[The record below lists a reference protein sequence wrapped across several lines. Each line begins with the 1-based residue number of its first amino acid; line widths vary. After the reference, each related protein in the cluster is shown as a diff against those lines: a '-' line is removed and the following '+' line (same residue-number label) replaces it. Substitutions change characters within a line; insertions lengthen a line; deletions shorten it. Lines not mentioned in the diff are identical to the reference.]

1 RIFQMT
7 RAAYAGLQRYTFG
20 WTGDSGNGADV
31 LEGWAQ
37 MANQVQVGISAGLGG
52 IPFWTT
58 DISGYCGDIT
68 DYPAMAELY
77 TRWMQFG
84 VFNPLSR
91 AHHEGDNAVEPWLFG
106 DVAEKNVKAAIE
118 LKYQLFPYIYSYA
131 RRAHDSGLP
140 LVRGLFMEYPQDE
153 QAVKTED
160 QFMFGE
166 QLLVAPVLKKGER
179 VKRLYLT
186 DGEWFDFND
195 KKTIYLGGQQIA
207 YRAPLN
213 TIPIFVKKGSI
224 VPMMPV
230 MQYIHEDEKYPLLI
244 HVFPNYEG
252 ESAQFELY
260 EDDGITLDYQQDR
273 FATSAIRCTTTE
285 TGWET

>member
-1 RIFQMT
+1 
-7 RAAYAGLQRYTFG
+7 
-20 WTGDSGNGADV
+20 
-31 LEGWAQ
+31 
-37 MANQVQVGISAGLGG
+37 
-52 IPFWTT
+52 
-58 DISGYCGDIT
+58 
-68 DYPAMAELY
+68 
-77 TRWMQFG
+77 
-84 VFNPLSR
+84 
-91 AHHEGDNAVEPWLFG
+91 
-106 DVAEKNVKAAIE
+106 
-118 LKYQLFPYIYSYA
+118 
-131 RRAHDSGLP
+131 
-140 LVRGLFMEYPQDE
+140 
-153 QAVKTED
+153 
-160 QFMFGE
+160 
-166 QLLVAPVLKKGER
+166 PVLKKGER
-179 VKRLYLT
+179 VKRLYLP

-260 EDDGITLDYQQDR
+260 EDDGITLDYQQNR

-285 TGWET
+285 TSWETEFVAKDQGYSPAKGRNLFFHYHVESKPKQVELGGKPLVELPDVGALQGRSAGWFWDAEKQVCVVKTLDERNTLHIKIQH